1 MKQALASN
9 GLAEETASRGAS
21 PPGPDSRLA
30 KKKLAADAKPI
41 FLNSVPAITIE
52 SLKTQ
57 KVRSSKMSDGAGG
70 ETHAGAEQQSQSAAI
85 VEKLELRHRDVLGVA
100 AGAGSSGPSYRLP
113 GSEYHE
119 E

>member
-9 GLAEETASRGAS
+9 ELAHDAASMGTS
-21 PPGPDSRLA
+21 PPGHDSRLA

-57 KVRSSKMSDGAGG
+57 KVRSSELSDGAGG
-70 ETHAGAEQQSQSAAI
+70 ET
-85 VEKLELRHRDVLGVA
+85 L
-100 AGAGSSGPSYRLP
+100 AGS
-113 GSEYHE
+113 
-119 E
+119 